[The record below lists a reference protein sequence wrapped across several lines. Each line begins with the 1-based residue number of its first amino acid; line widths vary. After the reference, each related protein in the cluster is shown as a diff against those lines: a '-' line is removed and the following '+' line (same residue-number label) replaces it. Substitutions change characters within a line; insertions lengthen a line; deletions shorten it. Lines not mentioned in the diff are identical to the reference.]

1 MAETAVAEPA
11 RPIGEL
17 FELVAARSR
26 GLGDYGPGP
35 VPFVTS
41 AEANN
46 GVVAY
51 VTPLEG
57 DRVFAGPAICV
68 SGLGHASVH
77 TAAFLP
83 KGNGGDSLTVLLPS
97 GGLGPLDLVGLAA
110 AFNVL
115 HRWRFSYGRK
125 CSLRRLAALALPAE
139 RPDVAPVWRAEA
151 ARAQA
156 VTRRVLEFG
165 PELDRPVR

>member
-1 MAETAVAEPA
+1 MRGPATVA
-11 RPIGEL
+11 RRIGEL
-17 FELVAARSR
+17 FELAVARSG
-26 GLGDYGPGP
+26 GLGAYGPGP
-35 VPFVTS
+35 VPLVTS

-51 VTPLEG
+51 VTPLDG
-57 DRVFAGPAICV
+57 DRVFSGPAICV

-77 TAAFLP
+77 LADFLP
-83 KGNGGDSLTVLLPS
+83 KGNGGDSLTVLLP
-97 GGLGPLDLVGLAA
+97 GRGLGPLDLVGLAA

-125 CSLRRLAALALPAE
+125 CSLRRLAALSLPAE
-139 RPDVAPVWRAEA
+139 LPDVAPVWRAEA

-156 VTRRVLEFG
+156 VTRRVLG
-165 PELDRPVR
+165 LDSAP

>member
-1 MAETAVAEPA
+1 MKAEATVAEPT

-17 FELVAARSR
+17 FELAAARSR

-51 VTPLEG
+51 VTPLDG
-57 DRVFAGPAICV
+57 DRVFSGPAICV

-77 TAAFLP
+77 PGAFLP
-83 KGNGGDSLTVLLPS
+83 KGNGGDSLTVLLPPD
-97 GGLGPLDLVGLAA
+97 GLGPLDLVGLAA

-125 CSLRRLAALALPAE
+125 CSLRRLAALALPTE
-139 RPDVAPVWRAEA
+139 PPDVAWVWRDEA

-156 VTRRVLEFG
+156 VTRRVLE
-165 PELDRPVR
+165 LDQRL